1 MGGIRFHIGPI
12 QNNEVGPGSKEKCVV
27 NIDLGVLYQATQ
39 FSGQFCATFLRRFQ
53 LYLRVVYDERLSL
66 VLVLI
71 GGVICPCPKNF
82 CGWLY
87 SELHGS
93 SRVESIWE
101 IAGSIKSCVHA
112 WSLMSSVQLE
122 LTITCVKHFRT
133 FPAPTEIYFL
143 CLCRIFRAGSSFS
156 TADFGPL
163 RWAINPLLPY
173 TSHMMMW
180 ISTPRDD
187 AGNNIRHGCIP

>member
-82 CGWLY
+82 CG
-87 SELHGS
+87 
-93 SRVESIWE
+93 
-101 IAGSIKSCVHA
+101 
-112 WSLMSSVQLE
+112 
-122 LTITCVKHFRT
+122 
-133 FPAPTEIYFL
+133 
-143 CLCRIFRAGSSFS
+143 
-156 TADFGPL
+156 
-163 RWAINPLLPY
+163 
-173 TSHMMMW
+173 
-180 ISTPRDD
+180 
-187 AGNNIRHGCIP
+187 